1 MKDEPNVASK
11 LQPPAQAETFLF
23 ASVMAVAWAC
33 VTTAGWAVLAVA
45 FGRTVHA
52 VRDLESARPP
62 GLEPAPDFDAR
73 ARSHAFHRT
82 ARVQRF

>member
-11 LQPPAQAETFLF
+11 LQPPAQTETFLF

-45 FGRTVHA
+45 FGRSKSNGRLLTMLLIGAIAVACLCNHA
-52 VRDLESARPP
+52 YRQ
-62 GLEPAPDFDAR
+62 GWR
-73 ARSHAFHRT
+73 ARR
-82 ARVQRF
+82 